1 MWRNYEHRQNTMGLN
16 SELAI
21 GRLLQQAV
29 GKRLTYADLIAA
41 PESQVAGGDWTGG
54 MLQISVSCSQ
64 AM

>member
-1 MWRNYEHRQNTMGLN
+1 MGLN